1 MSTQLHLLPAT
12 PVQLPADLE
21 PSGQDIHIL
30 FLLTLSPA
38 AKGLRDF
45 LTYK

>member
-1 MSTQLHLLPAT
+1 MTAQLRLLPAT

-21 PSGQDIHIL
+21 PPGQDIYIL

-45 LTYK
+45 LIYK